1 MNLLSLSEK
10 GSEVRVINSDSIS
23 GLSSVGVNTESLAWS
38 VAAPLPV
45 RIEWE
50 LECLPVLEQAGEVVE
65 FGRYVALASL
75 EINVFLVG

>member
-38 VAAPLPV
+38 VAAKDDGY
-45 RIEWE
+45 I
-50 LECLPVLEQAGEVVE
+50 
-65 FGRYVALASL
+65 
-75 EINVFLVG
+75 

>member
-38 VAAPLPV
+38 VAAPLLV
-45 RIEWE
+45 R
-50 LECLPVLEQAGEVVE
+50 VGVAG
-65 FGRYVALASL
+65 
-75 EINVFLVG
+75 VGT

>member
-1 MNLLSLSEK
+1 
-10 GSEVRVINSDSIS
+10 
-23 GLSSVGVNTESLAWS
+23 VNPESLAWS

-50 LECLPVLEQAGEVVE
+50 LAGVGTKCLAGEVVE

-75 EINVFLVG
+75 ERNVFLVG